1 MSEVHAQAR
10 TTPRTRTEIKE
21 STATLAELAER
32 YNISKLTARKWKNRE
47 SPEDRSHR
55 PHKLNTTLT
64 PAQEAIAVDP
74 DGHPKLLHCWPVKLL
89 QAGRGDY
96 AGSEVMIRRAA
107 ASLSL

>member
-47 SPEDRSHR
+47 SPE
-55 PHKLNTTLT
+55 
-64 PAQEAIAVDP
+64 V
-74 DGHPKLLHCWPVKLL
+74 
-89 QAGRGDY
+89 
-96 AGSEVMIRRAA
+96 
-107 ASLSL
+107 